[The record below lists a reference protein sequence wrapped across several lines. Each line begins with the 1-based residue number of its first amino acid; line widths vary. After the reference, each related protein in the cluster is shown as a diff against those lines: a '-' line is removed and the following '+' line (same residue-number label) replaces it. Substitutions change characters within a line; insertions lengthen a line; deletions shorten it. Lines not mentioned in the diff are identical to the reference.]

1 MSIAVHDVEKKF
13 GEQRALKGVSLRLEK
28 GEVVGLLGPNGA
40 GKSTLMR
47 LVTGHLPPTSGRIKV
62 CGFDVMDQ
70 PLETKRRVG
79 YLPERNPLHEEM
91 YVREY
96 LRFVAGVHG
105 VANKNERVDAVID
118 EVGLTPEVHKQ
129 IGQLSKGYRQRVGLA
144 QALVHDPEVLILD
157 EPTSGLNPNQL
168 VDIRALIRR
177 LGKDRTVILSTHIMQ
192 EVEAMCD
199 RVVLIRLGE
208 IVADA
213 PLSEFVAADGGLE
226 AQFKALT
233 A

>member
-1 MSIAVHDVEKKF
+1 MSIVVDNVSKVF
-13 GEQRALKGVSLRLEK
+13 GSQRALNGVSLTLER

-47 LVTGHLPPTSGRIKV
+47 LVTGFLPPTEGRIEV
-62 CGFDVMDQ
+62 CGFDVMEA

-79 YLPERNPLHEEM
+79 YLPERNPVHEDM

-96 LRFVAGVHG
+96 LQFVAGVHG
-105 VANKNERVDAVID
+105 VKGKAQRVASVIE

-144 QALVHDPEVLILD
+144 QALIHDPEVLILD
-157 EPTSGLNPNQL
+157 EPTSGLDPNQL

-177 LGKDRTVILSTHIMQ
+177 LGQDRTVILSTHIMQ

-199 RVVLIRLGE
+199 RVVLIRLGN

-213 PLSEFVAADGGLE
+213 PLADFVKAEGGLE

>member
-1 MSIAVHDVEKKF
+1 MSILVDNVSKVF
-13 GEQRALKGVSLRLEK
+13 GAQRALNGVSLTLDR

-47 LVTGHLPPTSGRIKV
+47 LITGYLPPTEGRVKV
-62 CGFDVMDQ
+62 CGFDVMDA

-79 YLPERNPLHEEM
+79 YLPERNPVHEDM

-96 LRFVAGVHG
+96 LQFVAGVHG
-105 VANKNERVDAVID
+105 VKDKAQRVASVIE

-144 QALVHDPEVLILD
+144 QALIHDPEVLILD
-157 EPTSGLNPNQL
+157 EPTSGLDPNQL

-177 LGKDRTVILSTHIMQ
+177 LGQDRTVILSTHIMQ

-199 RVVLIRLGE
+199 RVVLIRLGN

-213 PLSEFVAADGGLE
+213 PLADFVKAEGGLE

>member
-1 MSIAVHDVEKKF
+1 MSIAVHDVEKRF
-13 GEQRALKGVSLRLEK
+13 GEQRALKGVTLRLEK

-47 LVTGHLPPTSGRIKV
+47 LVTGYLPPTSGRIEV
-62 CGFDVMDQ
+62 CGFDVMEE

-79 YLPERNPLHEEM
+79 YLPEHNPLHEEM

-105 VANKNERVDAVID
+105 VANRNERVDAVLA

-144 QALVHDPEVLILD
+144 QALIHDPEVLILD
-157 EPTSGLNPNQL
+157 EPTSGLDPNQL
-168 VDIRALIRR
+168 VDIRTLIRR
-177 LGKDRTVILSTHIMQ
+177 LGQDRTVILSTHIMQ

-213 PLSEFVAADGGLE
+213 SLQSMLKAEGGLE

>member
-1 MSIAVHDVEKKF
+1 MSILVDNVSKVF
-13 GEQRALKGVSLRLEK
+13 GAQRALNGVSLTLDR

-47 LVTGHLPPTSGRIKV
+47 LITGYLPPAEGRVEV
-62 CGFDVMDQ
+62 CGFDVMDA

-79 YLPERNPLHEEM
+79 YLPERNPVHEDM

-96 LRFVAGVHG
+96 LQFVAGVHG
-105 VANKNERVDAVID
+105 VKNKAQRVASVIE

-144 QALVHDPEVLILD
+144 QALIHDPEVLILD
-157 EPTSGLNPNQL
+157 EPTSGLDPNQL

-177 LGKDRTVILSTHIMQ
+177 LGQDRTVILSTHIMQ

-199 RVVLIRLGE
+199 RVVLIRLGN

-213 PLSEFVAADGGLE
+213 PLADFVKAEGGLE

>member
-1 MSIAVHDVEKKF
+1 MSIAVHEVEKRF
-13 GEQRALKGVSLRLEK
+13 GEQLALKGVTLRLEK

-47 LVTGHLPPTSGRIKV
+47 LVTGYLPPTSGRIEV

-70 PLETKRRVG
+70 PLETKRRIG
-79 YLPERNPLHEEM
+79 YLPEHNPLHEEM

-96 LRFVAGVHG
+96 LKFVAGVHG
-105 VANKNERVDAVID
+105 VANRIERVDSVLA
-118 EVGLTPEVHKQ
+118 EVGLMPEVHKQ

-144 QALVHDPEVLILD
+144 QALIHDPEVLILD
-157 EPTSGLNPNQL
+157 EPTSGLDPNQL

-177 LGKDRTVILSTHIMQ
+177 LGQDRTVILSTHIMQ

-213 PLSEFVAADGGLE
+213 PLAEFVAADGGLE

>member
-1 MSIAVHDVEKKF
+1 MSIAVHAVEKRF
-13 GEQRALKGVSLRLEK
+13 GDQRALKSVTLRLEK

-47 LVTGHLPPTSGRIKV
+47 LVTGYLPPTSGRIEV
-62 CGFDVMDQ
+62 CGFDVMDE

-79 YLPERNPLHEEM
+79 YLPEHNPLHEEM

-105 VANKNERVDAVID
+105 VANRNERVDAVLA

-144 QALVHDPEVLILD
+144 QALIHDPEVLILD
-157 EPTSGLNPNQL
+157 EPTSGLDPNQL
-168 VDIRALIRR
+168 VDIRTLIRR
-177 LGKDRTVILSTHIMQ
+177 LGQDRTVILSTHIMQ

-213 PLSEFVAADGGLE
+213 SLQSMLKAEGGLE

>member
-47 LVTGHLPPTSGRIKV
+47 LVTGYLPPTSGRIEV

-118 EVGLTPEVHKQ
+118 EVGLIPEVHKQ

-157 EPTSGLNPNQL
+157 EPTSGLDPNQL

-177 LGKDRTVILSTHIMQ
+177 LGQDRTVILSTHIMQ

-213 PLSEFVAADGGLE
+213 PLSEFVAAEGGLE